1 MDIDMQNKTEYIA
14 LVSLWLVVRKK
25 FQQKGLFIEPAWAG
39 DAELSGPAIFVSR
52 ILAEVYAHLRNK
64 YYDKDDS
71 NNWKVIPLHDFNLL
85 EHAHGIDGPMNC
97 MMTFG
102 FAMEDAESVICIHC
116 PRLRMV
122 PLPFTIRREIE
133 ALTFSFNQC
142 AFDFMQ
148 EEWASIG
155 LPEFE
160 KELESTDEM
169 DAATFDPWLQVAM
182 ASLKVCRAPVVGSE
196 GPWAVFSMQRG
207 MWMAGDEMP
216 VMTDRSIH

>member
-1 MDIDMQNKTEYIA
+1 MQNKTEYISP
-14 LVSLWLVVRKK
+14 VSLWLVVRKV
-25 FQQKGLFIEPAWAG
+25 FHHKGLFVEPAWAG

-52 ILAEVYAHLRNK
+52 MLAEVYAQLRNT
-64 YYDKDDS
+64 YYAKDDS
-71 NNWKVIPLHDFNLL
+71 NNWKVIPLHEFNLL

-102 FAMEDAESVICIHC
+102 FGMEDAESVICIHC

-122 PLPFTIRREIE
+122 PLPFTIPREIE
-133 ALTFSFNQC
+133 GITFSFNQGT
-142 AFDFMQ
+142 FDFMR

-169 DAATFDPWLQVAM
+169 DAATFDRWFQTAT
-182 ASLKVCRAPVVGSE
+182 ARLKVCRAPVMGHE
-196 GPWAVFSMQRG
+196 GPWAVFSMLRD
-207 MWMAGDEMP
+207 MWVTGNEIPA
-216 VMTDRSIH
+216 MTDRSLH